1 MIYVWVCLEERAVA
15 CVFGG
20 PKGREL
26 ARAWV
31 DDGPV
36 GTEADSVRDA
46 HTTYRVRYRKRTLR
60 NDRVTWGPAW
70 TREAVRM
77 AVEYGP

>member
-1 MIYVWVCLEERAVA
+1 MIYVWVCLEERAVV

-20 PKGREL
+20 PVGDKL

-31 DDGPV
+31 DDGPH
-36 GTEADSVRDA
+36 GMEADTERNA
-46 HTTYRVRYRKRTLR
+46 GNTYRVRYRKRSVQ

-70 TREAVRM
+70 TREAVRL